1 MTGLKRAGGTA
12 CPTHFG
18 QVVYCLEAMNY
29 LLGRADAAVRI
40 VALVLV
46 ASGLVWAAGP
56 ELDVARKYYD
66 STDFAKSLQV
76 LQPIPAK
83 DGAVWEL
90 IGRNYYMQR
99 EYAKASE
106 ALEKA
111 VAADRSNSEHELW
124 LARAYGR
131 RAETASPFTA
141 PGQAL
146 KARQHFEKSVQL
158 NPRNLEA
165 LSDLFEYYLEAPGF
179 LGGGLDKAVA
189 TAGRIAALDAAEGHL
204 AQAKLAEKKKEYR
217 SAEEHLERAIESAP
231 QQAGRL
237 IDLARFLASQ
247 GRYQEAERSF
257 GRAES
262 VAPGSAQVL
271 YARAETYIKYHNNV
285 ELAKKFLMQ
294 YLSLKLTVDD
304 PPRSDAE
311 KLLRRVQGS

>member
-1 MTGLKRAGGTA
+1 MRFALS
-12 CPTHFG
+12 
-18 QVVYCLEAMNY
+18 
-29 LLGRADAAVRI
+29 I
-40 VALVLV
+40 VAGV
-46 ASGLVWAAGP
+46 SLVWAAGP
-56 ELDVARKYYD
+56 ELDQARKYYD

-76 LQPIPAK
+76 LQAIPAK
-83 DGAVWEL
+83 DGAVYEL

-99 EYAKASE
+99 DYKKAGE

-111 VAADRSNSEHELW
+111 VAADPSNSEHELW

-131 RAETASPFTA
+131 RAETAGPFTA
-141 PGQAL
+141 PGQAS

-158 NPRNLEA
+158 SPRNVEA
-165 LSDLFEYYLEAPGF
+165 LSDLFEYYLDAPGF

-189 TAGRIAALDAAEGHL
+189 TAARIAALDTAEACL
-204 AQAKLAEKKKEYR
+204 SQAKLAEKKKDYR
-217 SAEEHLERAIESAP
+217 SAEVHLRQAVEAAP
-231 QQAGRL
+231 HEAGRL

-247 GRYQEAERSF
+247 GRFEEAEQSF
-257 GRAES
+257 ARAET

-271 YARAETYIKYHNNV
+271 FARADTYIKYHKNT
-285 ELAKKFLMQ
+285 ELAKELLRR